1 MFYWRHRQ
9 VAAVLQPAKEV
20 LSETLRFPSESALD
34 GIIKVA
40 GGHLLPDNFFTDIR
54 LRERAA
60 IRGQPP
66 ATHSRIDLMTF
77 VGATIDTSRA
87 PYRHSVGIDTDAIIK
102 SQFETDALVTIE
114 IAIEVG
120 GGKVGIVWVDEND
133 KPFASAERFA
143 VPGVR
148 HVLSWIRLKQAHH
161 LVFRNMM
168 TDGTI
173 SSFRVSGLRAMV
185 SH

>member
-1 MFYWRHRQ
+1 MFNWRRRQ

-20 LSETLRFPSESALD
+20 LSETMRFPSESALD

-40 GGHLLPDNFFTDIR
+40 GGHLLPNNFFANVH
-54 LRERAA
+54 LQERAA

-66 ATHSRIDLMTF
+66 VTHLRMDLMTF

-87 PYRHSVGIDTDAIIK
+87 PYRHSVGIDTDATIK
-102 SQFETDALVTIE
+102 SQFEADALVTIE

-133 KPFASAERFA
+133 QPFASAERFA
-143 VPGVR
+143 VPGVQ
-148 HVLSWIRLKQAHH
+148 HVLSWIRLKQARR
-161 LVFRNMM
+161 LVFRNMA
-168 TDGTI
+168 TGRVS
-173 SSFRVSGLRAMV
+173 SSFRVLGLRAMV